1 MKVINMNE
9 KFGINNKVE
18 LYKRLVPAL
27 NSKVKELEKN
37 GEKNIKK
44 EDLWNYF
51 IKNKWTNI
59 NSLSLSELVDD
70 ILNIDNNIIIQNIS
84 INK

>member
-1 MKVINMNE
+1 MNE

>member
-1 MKVINMNE
+1 MNDN
-9 KFGINNKVE
+9 FGINNKIE

-37 GEKNIKK
+37 GIRNIKK

-51 IKNKWTNI
+51 IKNRWENI
-59 NSLSLSELVDD
+59 NSLSLSEIVDD
-70 ILNIDNNIIIQNIS
+70 ILNIDNNVIIQNIS
-84 INK
+84 K